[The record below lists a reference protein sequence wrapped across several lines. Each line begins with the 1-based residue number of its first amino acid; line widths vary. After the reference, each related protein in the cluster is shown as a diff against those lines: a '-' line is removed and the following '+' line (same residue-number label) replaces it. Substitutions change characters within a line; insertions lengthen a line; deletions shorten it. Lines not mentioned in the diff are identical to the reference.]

1 MATSTVL
8 SNPVVTVNNVDITD
22 NVTSAV
28 FHQMITQ
35 LRATSF
41 GDSAE
46 KYTAGLGDHSV
57 ELEVYQSFA
66 ATETWV
72 TLKALVGTTTTVKV
86 KATSRRQRDESRACT
101 DGGLSCRA
109 ADEFCPG
116 RIDHGQRG
124 FHRRHLLRSHQ
135 RLTAPKKKVARH
147 ASNFAL

>member
-86 KATSRRQRDESRACT
+86 KATS
-101 DGGLSCRA
+101 A
-109 ADEFCPG
+109 AVSATNPE
-116 RIDHGQRG
+116 
-124 FHRRHLLRSHQ
+124 LV
-135 RLTAPKKKVARH
+135 LTGAYLAELPT
-147 ASNFAL
+147 NFALGELTTASVVFTGGTYSEVTSA